1 MSLESSTDIL
11 NTVLSVVVVLVGL
24 GLLWLIVELIRIV
37 RPFRKLVETAEDRI
51 TRIDAAVHTIRD
63 RVLAVVS
70 LLPAIVEWL
79 KGLGGGMSGR
89 KRRKR

>member
-1 MSLESSTDIL
+1 MSFQTSGDIL
-11 NTVLSVVVVLVGL
+11 NIVLSIVVALVGL

-37 RPFRKLVETAEDRI
+37 RPVRKLVETVEDRL

-63 RVLAVVS
+63 RVLSLAG

-79 KGLGGGMSGR
+79 KGMGGTSTSK
-89 KRRKR
+89 KRRR